1 MYIYI
6 HICRDKVM
14 AARRKVLMSD
24 LRKKVKEMKEAN
36 KSAASYPACSSFSAA
51 AAKEQAET

>member
-1 MYIYI
+1 M
-6 HICRDKVM
+6 V
-14 AARRKVLMSD
+14 ARRKVLMSD